1 MMFGRKS
8 AAPRTDAATAVAAS
22 PVGPDDSNIPFVD
35 IDGRGFE
42 LLRVVD
48 VGHGFWRPDNITDL
62 DRLGRDQIVVV
73 AAYTPEDVEAARPL
87 MQRFMTIVLAIGPG
101 PRYGSRALALGAVG
115 YVDAE
120 TNDSDIRGKF
130 GDAVARV
137 RIRRLREAAA

>member
-8 AAPRTDAATAVAAS
+8 PTARADAATAVAPALA
-22 PVGPDDSNIPFVD
+22 GPDDANIPFVD
-35 IDGRGFE
+35 SDGRAFE
-42 LLRVVD
+42 HLRSVD
-48 VGHGFWRPDNITDL
+48 VGHGLWRPAVTADL
-62 DRLGRDQIVVV
+62 DRLSRDQIVVV
-73 AAYTPEDVEAARPL
+73 AAYTPEDIDAAHPL
-87 MQRFMTIVLAIGPG
+87 MQRFMTIVLAMGPG

-120 TNDSDIRGKF
+120 TTESDIRGLF

>member
-8 AAPRTDAATAVAAS
+8 AASVATQTA
-22 PVGPDDSNIPFVD
+22 PVRSVPDDGNIPFVD
-35 IDGRGFE
+35 VDGRAFE
-42 LLRVVD
+42 LLRSID
-48 VGHGFWRPDNITDL
+48 VGHGLWRPEAIADL

-73 AAYTPEDVEAARPL
+73 AAYTPEDIESAHLL
-87 MQRFMTIVLAIGPG
+87 MKRFMTIVVAMGPG

-120 TNDSDIRGKF
+120 TTESDIRGLF
-130 GDAVARV
+130 GDAVTRV